1 MVNYMSNQM
10 NNGMVQ
16 SMSKSASIGEI
27 LKNALEWKQW
37 MADDLRTLIKLRQE
51 KGLDDLILLELMS
64 HHLNTYNLL
73 NTTFSM
79 ISGEEDNSLFD
90 MPELELLQSIIPELT
105 LPMLETDIEP
115 MLETKLDALSNELK
129 NSVQQ
134 TATEDNSIQIDP
146 ETQEVDFEQ
155 PEQND
160 EPSVIAEEETA
171 EDLPSLLTEE
181 EIMIEKEDDSQIVK
195 ELEET
200 VVHMDDSETI
210 SVDQGEQG
218 IEDDLKTDDDETV
231 EIAEQIVLAQE
242 PVHVEEIKE
251 PIQNAPVQE
260 LSIEDMVKATIE
272 PHETGTSDI
281 TSRLWDTILLDI
293 PVYKK
298 DEVTADATI
307 NA

>member
-1 MVNYMSNQM
+1 MVTYMSNQM
-10 NNGMVQ
+10 TNGMVQ

-37 MADDLRTLIKLRQE
+37 MADDLRTMIKLRQE
-51 KGLDDLILLELMS
+51 KGLDNVILLELMS
-64 HHLNTYNLL
+64 HHLNTYHLL

-90 MPELELLQSIIPELT
+90 MPEIELLQSIIPELT
-105 LPMLETDIEP
+105 LPMVETDIEP

-134 TATEDNSIQIDP
+134 TTVEDNPSQP
-146 ETQEVDFEQ
+146 EPEKQDSDFEQ
-155 PEQND
+155 TEQND
-160 EPSVIAEEETA
+160 EPSEIAD
-171 EDLPSLLTEE
+171 DLPELSTDV
-181 EIMIEKEDDSQIVK
+181 EIVIEKEDNSQTDNEVG
-195 ELEET
+195 E
-200 VVHMDDSETI
+200 VVVQMDDSEVI
-210 SVDQGEQG
+210 SNDQGEQG
-218 IEDDLKTDDDETV
+218 IEVELKTDDGETV
-231 EIAEQIVLAQE
+231 EIVDQIVLAPEQV
-242 PVHVEEIKE
+242 PVEEIKE
-251 PIQNAPVQE
+251 SVQKAPVEE

-298 DEVTADATI
+298 DEVEIEVNVDATI